1 MQNNKA
7 FIVSLLFAAMPVAAQ
22 QLPYQN
28 PQLTPLERARDLCAR
43 LTLEEKSQLMRNSS
57 PAIPRLGI
65 PQFEWWSEA
74 LHGIARDGY
83 ATVFPQNTGMAAS
96 WDDALLY
103 RVFCA
108 ISDEAVAKNNMARR
122 SGEIKKYQGVS
133 IWTPNVNIF
142 RDPRWGRGMETYG
155 EDPYL
160 TTRMGLAVVNGLQG
174 QDDTNHK
181 KQNYYKT
188 LACAKHFAVHSG
200 PEWNRH
206 VFNIE
211 NLPERDLWE
220 TYLPAFKSL
229 VRDGH
234 VREVMCAY
242 QRIDGEP
249 CCGNN
254 RYLAQILR
262 GEWGYDGLVVSDC
275 GAIGDFYREGR
286 HHVVNSS
293 QEASSMAVRAGTDVE
308 CGGVYAS
315 LPRAVKKGLI
325 AESTIDTSVVRLLK
339 ARFEVGDFDDET
351 LVPWKRTG
359 EEMIATPEHHQL
371 ALQMARESMVL
382 LQNRNNILPLKKD
395 MKIAVMGPNANDSV
409 TLWSNYNG
417 YPTATSTILQGIRS
431 KDGNVKYISGCGY
444 TRNEISE
451 SHYGEIATPDGQK
464 GMRAT
469 YWNNTDMKGDPV
481 ATATMREP
489 INLSNGGNT
498 VFAPS
503 VNLEDF
509 SAVYEGVFTPKES
522 NTLMVR
528 LSSDDKGRVII
539 NGDTVINSWKVC
551 HRVSESAKEYRFEAG
566 KHYNI
571 RVEYV
576 QEKDM
581 AVCQFDIL
589 RKATITAQ
597 DIVAKAADADV
608 VVFVGGISPRLEGE
622 EMSVKEPGFRGG
634 DRTSIELPEAQ
645 REVVRLLKEAG
656 KKVVFVNCSGGA
668 MALKP
673 EARNSEAILQAWYG
687 GESGGQAVADVLF
700 GDCNP
705 GGKLPVTFYQSDKDL
720 PDFLD
725 YHMTNRTYRYFKGQP
740 LWAFGYGLSYTTFKL
755 GKASVGNGRNG
766 GKAVSVS
773 VKNTGKMAGSEVVQ
787 VYVKDP
793 KDINGPA
800 KTLRG
805 YQRVTL
811 QPGESKTV
819 TIDLPR
825 ENLELWDASTN
836 TMRVKPGKIQILV
849 GTSSRQQDL
858 QVLGMQL

>member
-1 MQNNKA
+1 MQKNKA

-28 PQLTPLERARDLCAR
+28 PQLSPLARARDLCAR

-108 ISDEAVAKNNMARR
+108 VADEAVAKNNIARR

-160 TTRMGLAVVNGLQG
+160 TTRMGLAAVNGLQG
-174 QDDTNHK
+174 QDYTNHK

-254 RYLAQILR
+254 RY
-262 GEWGYDGLVVSDC
+262 
-275 GAIGDFYREGR
+275 
-286 HHVVNSS
+286 
-293 QEASSMAVRAGTDVE
+293 
-308 CGGVYAS
+308 
-315 LPRAVKKGLI
+315 
-325 AESTIDTSVVRLLK
+325 
-339 ARFEVGDFDDET
+339 
-351 LVPWKRTG
+351 
-359 EEMIATPEHHQL
+359 QL

-382 LQNRNNILPLKKD
+382 LQNRNNILPLRGNL
-395 MKIAVMGPNANDSV
+395 KIAVMGPNANDSV
-409 TLWSNYNG
+409 TLWGNYNG
-417 YPTATSTILQGIRS
+417 YPTATTTILQGIRS

-469 YWNNTDMKGDPV
+469 YWNNTGMKGDPV

-498 VFAPS
+498 VFAPG

-509 SAVYEGVFTPKES
+509 SAAYEGVFTPKES
-522 NTLMVR
+522 NTLIVR
-528 LSSDDKGRVII
+528 LASDDKGRVII
-539 NGDTVINSWKVC
+539 NGDTVINSWKVR
-551 HRVSESAKEYRFEAG
+551 HRVSESAKEYKFEAG

-571 RVEYV
+571 RVEYA

-589 RKATITAQ
+589 RKAPITAQ

-608 VVFVGGISPRLEGE
+608 VVFAGGISPRLEGE
-622 EMSVKEPGFRGG
+622 EMSVRDPGFRGG
-634 DRTSIELPEAQ
+634 DRTSIELPAAQ

-668 MALKP
+668 MALRP
-673 EARNSEAILQAWYG
+673 EAENSEAILQAWYG

-755 GKASVGNGRNG
+755 GKACVSDSRNG
-766 GKAVSVS
+766 GKTVSVN
-773 VKNTGKMAGSEVVQ
+773 VKNTGRMAGTEVVQ
-787 VYVKDP
+787 VYIKDP
-793 KDINGPA
+793 KDINGPT

-805 YQRVTL
+805 YRRVTL
-811 QPGESKTV
+811 QPGESKTL

-858 QVLGMQL
+858 QVLGTRL